1 MYFRAGSTLLAHFT
15 LILFIFG
22 WLSPLASTP
31 RYFTCRVQL
40 LAVSGGEGLTIPGE
54 VTISTRGAGAIS
66 STGVSR
72 DVLVSFKLALIY
84 ASITTGVD
92 YKSYNYYLK
101 IGGDVKGLSATL
113 LFYTTLSHMLSKGTC
128 PQGVSAT
135 GIIGPGGVVGA
146 VGGLEQKLRAA
157 AAGNITLIYA
167 PGVQRDLFNY
177 TSVNVRGVYTIY
189 DLGYT
194 QRSEG
199 LSDFYQLVTTTQML
213 FKSVY
218 ENLSSTASVVLSELE
233 SLNWSSE
240 YTATAREKL
249 REAGLVAERGKYYVA
264 ASLAYSALVSAE
276 ISRLLYTYETRS
288 GGVLEV
294 VNKTASSVLATAS
307 IVKSEITSLL
317 EDAAKSG
324 VVDPVYLDLLITAY
338 ARASEAEE
346 YARATSRLVGD
357 LNALITSTAVAKAR
371 LLSAYG
377 WLTAANS
384 TRSALKLDRLVNASN
399 IVYLSKLARG
409 FLSEHLEYL
418 SLLGF
423 TASISLSETSS
434 ISELLEVFS
443 ALLEISRLI
452 YSPSNTV
459 FIPTSREVVKDL
471 VENLKRLV
479 ENYAVLYNYVPLSTL
494 LVLDLAEYYL
504 NTGADASDVIS
515 SVYSELPRVALYAYM
530 SIVRAREA
538 VYREYSG
545 LQARALVVVA
555 VAVGVVVSVVL
566 VYYLKRGAEQST

>member
-1 MYFRAGSTLLAHFT
+1 
-15 LILFIFG
+15 
-22 WLSPLASTP
+22 
-31 RYFTCRVQL
+31 
-40 LAVSGGEGLTIPGE
+40 
-54 VTISTRGAGAIS
+54 
-66 STGVSR
+66 
-72 DVLVSFKLALIY
+72 
-84 ASITTGVD
+84 
-92 YKSYNYYLK
+92 
-101 IGGDVKGLSATL
+101 
-113 LFYTTLSHMLSKGTC
+113 
-128 PQGVSAT
+128 
-135 GIIGPGGVVGA
+135 

-189 DLGYT
+189 DLGYA

-199 LSDFYQLVTTTQML
+199 LSDVYQLVNTTQLL

-218 ENLSSTASVVLSELE
+218 ENLSSTASAVLSELE

-249 REAGLVAERGKYYVA
+249 REAGLVAEQGKYYVA

-294 VNKTASSVLATAS
+294 VNKTASSVLAIAS

-324 VVDPVYLDLLITAY
+324 LVDPVYLDLLITAY

-346 YARATSRLVGD
+346 YARAASRLVGD
-357 LNALITSTAVAKAR
+357 LDALITSTAVAKAR
-371 LLSAYG
+371 VLSAYG

-384 TRSALKLDRLVNASN
+384 TRSALKPYRLVNVSN

-423 TASISLSETSS
+423 TASTSLSETSS

-443 ALLEISRLI
+443 ALLVISRLI
-452 YSPSNTV
+452 YSPLNTV

-479 ENYAVLYNYVPLSTL
+479 ENYAVLYDYVPLSTL

-515 SVYSELPRVALYAYM
+515 FVYSELPRVALYAYM

-538 VYREYSG
+538 VYREDSG
-545 LQARALVVVA
+545 LQARALVVAALA
-555 VAVGVVVSVVL
+555 VVVVVSVVL